1 MYFMAVTRSKSVVV
15 HDELSPPRGADTVRA
30 SQHRS
35 LQWVRDRF
43 DSPSTCLMPPKGPV
57 MTDAKAPCSPGRI
70 FVLLRLLS
78 GGPCGARSERG
89 RSAESGQRPDS
100 VPAETRRDASNA
112 GSLSIRGGLQ
122 RLQQLAAARLQYW
135 PRADFG
141 KISTLTA
148 HDVLIG
154 IGKNQ

>member
-1 MYFMAVTRSKSVVV
+1 
-15 HDELSPPRGADTVRA
+15 
-30 SQHRS
+30 
-35 LQWVRDRF
+35 
-43 DSPSTCLMPPKGPV
+43 MPPKEPV

-122 RLQQLAAARLQYW
+122 RLRGLVCHSLQYW
-135 PRADFG
+135 PKADFG
-141 KISTLTA
+141 KISTLTYNVWRHRPSGSKSTSWDRA
-148 HDVLIG
+148 KVGLCQATI
-154 IGKNQ
+154 

>member
-1 MYFMAVTRSKSVVV
+1 
-15 HDELSPPRGADTVRA
+15 
-30 SQHRS
+30 
-35 LQWVRDRF
+35 
-43 DSPSTCLMPPKGPV
+43 

-135 PRADFG
+135 PKADFG
-141 KISTLTA
+141 KISTLTYLLTGHGFFHHMRWKFEGVFSRPVWTKVA
-148 HDVLIG
+148 TTNLPRPSRALY
-154 IGKNQ
+154 